1 MLILALFVVVIIALI
16 PVRKADPA
24 QDWTIV
30 RMRAATQGPI
40 GPRYPSGLFTK
51 YTEVVSE

>member
-1 MLILALFVVVIIALI
+1 MRKLIELLFSK
-16 PVRKADPA
+16 PDPS

-30 RMRAATQGPI
+30 RMRAATSLI

>member
-16 PVRKADPA
+16 PVRKADSA

-30 RMRAATQGPI
+30 RMRAATSLI

>member
-1 MLILALFVVVIIALI
+1 MRKLIELLFSK
-16 PVRKADPA
+16 PDPS

>member
-16 PVRKADPA
+16 PVRKADSA

-40 GPRYPSGLFTK
+40 GPRYSSGLFTK
-51 YTEVVSE
+51 YTEVASE